1 MVIEPQDMESVSP
14 QQKHKE
20 NISKSSVIDFIQ
32 NMTVG
37 SPIKS
42 KNLERV
48 SYGYTVYNRMIRIIA
63 VLNCLLPLKMMVY
76 SKLLPRDLLCPC
88 LEVSVC
94 AMVPVPIYSSRYM

>member
-48 SYGYTVYNRMIRIIA
+48 SYG
-63 VLNCLLPLKMMVY
+63 
-76 SKLLPRDLLCPC
+76 
-88 LEVSVC
+88 
-94 AMVPVPIYSSRYM
+94 